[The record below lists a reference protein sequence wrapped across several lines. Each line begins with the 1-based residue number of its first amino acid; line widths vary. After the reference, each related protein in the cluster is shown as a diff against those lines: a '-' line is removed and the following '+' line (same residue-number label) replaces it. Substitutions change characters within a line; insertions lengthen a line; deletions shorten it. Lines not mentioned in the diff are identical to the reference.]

1 MIADPAELAT
11 TLAGEAGLAGVGVEG
26 EGGRQVELGGVSLR
40 IVAIGWATVELDRAA
55 AELAEGWSSEG
66 GGASPSKRAASAAIF
81 EPGAPDDL
89 LGASTRVGRPMAS
102 GPTVVL
108 LEPRT
113 EGLLAAALARRG
125 EGPAVLFLAT
135 VEGSLPAAL
144 DRLASAGIRTRS
156 GHGPVGEAALV
167 LGRPSAEP
175 QLIVVAVPSG
185 S

>member
-1 MIADPAELAT
+1 M
-11 TLAGEAGLAGVGVEG
+11 
-26 EGGRQVELGGVSLR
+26 
-40 IVAIGWATVELDRAA
+40 
-55 AELAEGWSSEG
+55 
-66 GGASPSKRAASAAIF
+66 IF

-89 LGASTRVGRPMAS
+89 LGATGRVGRPMTN

-108 LEPRT
+108 LEPGT

-135 VEGSLPAAL
+135 VDGSLPAAL

-156 GHGPVGEAALV
+156 GHGPFGEAVLV
-167 LGRPSAEP
+167 LGRPTGEP